1 MVKIQSYDRDSSAL
15 IGLYINSSTWN
26 ISQSGSASF
35 DADGIFGDNP
45 STSNN
50 NPGVRINAFADST
63 TGWVNTYRGG
73 LRAFQNNSSTTSPN
87 AEIKASDG
95 SALFRGNVDIGSED
109 LHTAADAAQI
119 NIKQTTQDASSGLYL
134 ERPGERRGYSVY
146 VGPPNDGLTF
156 RANNFGTFTT
166 TMYLDRAGKVGIG
179 TTSLSSSR
187 LTVNG
192 SAQISGALKIGGTAS
207 TNEISEYVEDFASI
221 SVRFNDDDS
230 SLVNQGQQSAYA
242 VKIGKFVS
250 IHGALNFALL
260 AGDDT
265 TNNQNR
271 AIYIRLPYPVT
282 SASAVKLI
290 LKAVL
295 VS

>member
-1 MVKIQSYDRDSSAL
+1 MR
-15 IGLYINSSTWN
+15 
-26 ISQSGSASF
+26 
-35 DADGIFGDNP
+35 
-45 STSNN
+45 
-50 NPGVRINAFADST
+50 
-63 TGWVNTYRGG
+63 
-73 LRAFQNNSSTTSPN
+73 
-87 AEIKASDG
+87 
-95 SALFRGNVDIGSED
+95 IGSED

-221 SVRFNDDDS
+221 SVRFTDDDS

-282 SASAVKLI
+282 SASGQVNFKSCFGQLMTINNVSMYLRADRTSFRAKLFRSSDNTELNCADLGAI
-290 LKAVL
+290 NS
-295 VS
+295 VSKSLRFSMNYVTDA